1 MAAYEWAGI
10 AIYLAIDGVPFGA
23 GVFVSSWPKA
33 MLLAL
38 ASFAAL
44 YASIWAALG
53 PLFLPF
59 AEQLIT
65 YFELSAL
72 LFLSFVTGALQ
83 VVVAASAGFAVK
95 KLSQW
100 GTQRLADHSASR
112 AA

>member
-1 MAAYEWAGI
+1 MATYEWTGI
-10 AIYLAIDGVPFGA
+10 AIYVAIYGIPFGA
-23 GVFVSSWPKA
+23 GVCVSSWPKA

-38 ASFAAL
+38 ASFTAL
-44 YASIWAALG
+44 YVSIWSVLG

-59 AEQLIT
+59 VEQLIT

-83 VVVAASAGFAVK
+83 VAVAASAGFAIK

-100 GTQRLADHSASR
+100 GTQRLAAQSASG